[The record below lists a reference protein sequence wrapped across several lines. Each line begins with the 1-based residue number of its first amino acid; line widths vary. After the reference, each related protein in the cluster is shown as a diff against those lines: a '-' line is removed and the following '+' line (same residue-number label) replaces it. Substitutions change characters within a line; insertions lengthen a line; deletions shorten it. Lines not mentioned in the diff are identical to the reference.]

1 MSTTASRATDNIYV
15 SLVCV
20 CDSDPDAE
28 LAPMAAA
35 LQEHFSLNE
44 IVATLREPAS
54 SQPTLPNLHTIELS
68 PPADD
73 RVRLSAALDRS
84 LGDVV
89 VIVDPKRDDPR
100 AMVQAAQQIAAGAH
114 SVYETRVPGS
124 RVRRWVRRTSNHTLE
139 RTTGAVVP
147 YVDGVRACDREVLS
161 VWLSHPDRDRLLQ
174 GFPGVT
180 GYAFDAFPGRPAE
193 PRTAHHARWRL
204 AAIMAAS
211 ASPLRWASAAGIAG
225 ALLNL
230 LYSVYVVVINLIR
243 GETVEGWTSLSLQL
257 AGMFLLLSVIL
268 ALLAEYLF
276 QLVKRGR
283 ERPLYR
289 VRAEA
294 TSPSIPARER
304 LNLED
309 AAGNRLG

>member
-1 MSTTASRATDNIYV
+1 MAGDSVQVTDNVYV

-28 LAPMAAA
+28 LRGMAVA
-35 LQEHFSLNE
+35 LQEHFPLSE
-44 IVATLREPAS
+44 IVATVREPLRRT
-54 SQPTLPNLHTIELS
+54 PTLPNLHVLELA

-73 RVRLSAALDRS
+73 RVRLTAALDRS

-89 VIVDPKRDDPR
+89 VVADPARDDPR
-100 AMVQAAQQIAAGAH
+100 AVVQAARQIVAGAPA
-114 SVYETRVPGS
+114 VYESWDPQS
-124 RVRRWVRRTSNHTLE
+124 HVRRWMRQTSSVALQ
-139 RTTGAVVP
+139 RATGAVVP
-147 YVDGVRACDREVLS
+147 YLDGVRACNREVLS

-174 GFPGVT
+174 GFPGIT
-180 GYAFDAFPGRPAE
+180 GYAYDTFPAVAARPRA
-193 PRTAHHARWRL
+193 AHHARWRL

-211 ASPLRWASAAGIAG
+211 ATPLRWASAVGLAG
-225 ALLNL
+225 AVLNL
-230 LYSVYVVVINLIR
+230 LYSLYVVVINVVR

-257 AGMFLLLSVIL
+257 AGMFLLFSIIL

-276 QLVKRGR
+276 QLIKRGR
-283 ERPLYR
+283 ERALYR
-289 VRAEA
+289 VRDEV
-294 TSPSIPARER
+294 TSPSVEMRER